1 MKDPKTKMSVRFT
14 AESLGLAQGWTQKRC
29 GKVLVID
36 QKVKLVKQT
45 KACIKI
51 STHPKKY

>member
-1 MKDPKTKMSVRFT
+1 MKDPKTKIMSVRFT

-36 QKVKLVKQT
+36 QKVKL
-45 KACIKI
+45 
-51 STHPKKY
+51 